1 MEDNKNVQ
9 QRPSREGQ
17 NNPMWGKSQSPE
29 ARRKQSEA
37 AKRRAADYK
46 KWKDSQEHITM
57 DEFLKGENFKR
68 RVSEILREEL
78 MKVATKRVEIPL
90 S

>member
-1 MEDNKNVQ
+1 MEYNTNIKP
-9 QRPSREGQ
+9 RPSREGT
-17 NNPMWGKSQSPE
+17 NNPMWGKKQSEE

-57 DEFLKGENFKR
+57 DEFLKGENFKK
-68 RVSEILREEL
+68 RVEEILREEL
-78 MKVATKRVEIPL
+78 LKVTQKRVKIPL
-90 S
+90 F